1 MGQGLQLIHSNRPEA
16 LRDFLVSWIRRHPL
30 AGLEDETILVQ
41 SNGVA
46 QWLKLGLAENPAP
59 DGGGGLGIAAC
70 LDLSLPSRFVWQ
82 AYRAVLGA
90 DAVPDTSAFD
100 KERLVWRFM
109 RLLSSLPQQP
119 QYLPLVRFLGP
130 ERDPNRCYQL
140 AQQVADLFDQ
150 YQVYRAD
157 WLNAWAEGRD
167 VIIHADRSQS
177 PIASADLWQP
187 ALWRDLH
194 SDVGP
199 EGQTSRAT
207 VHQAFLHKVYG
218 SAVRLAG
225 LPSRLFVF
233 GVSALPRQSLEV
245 LQAIA
250 KCSEVF
256 VCVHNPCRE
265 DWSEPTHTLLSA
277 WGKQGR
283 DYMGLLQA
291 TEEPRIDDR
300 YGQPSQRIDLFESP
314 GRDSLLHQ
322 LQDDILQGQTHHG
335 LAATAAD
342 RSIVFH
348 QSHSPQRELEVLHD
362 QLLDA
367 FDRDKTLQPRDIVVM
382 VPDINAYA
390 PVIEAVFGQHAADD
404 PRRIPFSI
412 TDRVLSQQLPMAQAL
427 DFLLALTEA
436 RCTASEL
443 MALLGVPAVRHRI
456 GLPEAQ
462 LPLLGRWIRES
473 NVRWALDASH
483 RGAFAGHAVDQNTWV
498 FGLERMLLGYTVGDS
513 LAATSQ
519 TPLWQEISPY
529 AEVSGLEASC
539 VGSLALLIAT
549 LRDYRARLAEPVT
562 PEAWAALLA
571 GMLGDFFAPQSTEEK
586 AFLLQAQSVLL
597 DWQQD
602 CSEAKFHAPIPL
614 SVVRSEWQARIAQQ
628 QFGQRFFAGR
638 VSFATLMPMRAIPF
652 RMVCLLGL
660 NDGEFPRS
668 RPRADFDL
676 MRHDLRPGDR
686 SRRDDDRYLFLE
698 ALVSARD
705 TLYISWIGKS
715 PVDDSDRAPSVL
727 VGQLRDHIDEFWLAS
742 ANPPTT
748 GTRLSVALTQ
758 GHRLQ
763 PFHPAYFPIA
773 GSSGADRWFT
783 YAREWQADGARAADT
798 AHWAGQR
805 LPLPSDHASDT
816 VEQGDAT
823 GRVSLGQLAAFLKE
837 PAAVFFKERLKVSFR
852 EARSVAED
860 DEEAFLV
867 TGLNRFAQEQ
877 ALVDACYQAFG
888 QKRPLDALLDR
899 AMAQIRAA
907 GNLPVGAARDTWV
920 AEALAEVRALSV
932 RYEALRLGFVSPARE
947 VHLEVCLAV
956 DPAVSPEVG
965 LGVGLGMGPEVGLE
979 AGLEAG
985 MASGLQR
992 PAPFTLVDR
1001 IDQCFCL
1008 GNGGSR
1014 IVLTPRRLCNEKGK
1028 ASFDKLV
1035 GFWVEHLAL
1044 QVVAA
1049 EELGCAM
1056 TTQVLGLD
1064 ADVSF
1069 APIDLAR
1076 AQQLLADL
1084 GTAYCEALCRP
1095 LPLAARTGFAWLSAS
1110 SDKPKKPGS
1119 DPDINIVAD
1128 KKQWSDPD
1136 IADIVD
1142 IVRKVYEGDPFST
1155 RPSLGERD
1163 RSPYLARAYPSFAAL
1178 VQDGSFFT
1186 LCTRLYGPIEALA
1199 QVTPVRQTKQEK
1211 AEAA

>member
-30 AGLEDETILVQ
+30 LGLEDETILVQ

-46 QWLKLGLAENPAP
+46 QWLKLGLAENPAA

-100 KERLVWRFM
+100 KERLVWRLM
-109 RLLSSLPQQP
+109 RLLSLLPQQP
-119 QYLPLVRFLGP
+119 LYLPLVRFLGP

-157 WLNAWAEGRD
+157 WLNAWAEGRN

-177 PIASADLWQP
+177 PIAPADLWQP
-187 ALWRDLH
+187 ALWRDLLG
-194 SDVGP
+194 DVGP

-218 SAVRLAG
+218 SAVRLVG

-250 KCSEVF
+250 KCSEIF

-335 LAATAAD
+335 LPANALD

-348 QSHSPQRELEVLHD
+348 QSHSPQRELEILHD

-367 FDRDKTLQPRDIVVM
+367 FDRDATLQPRDIVVM

-427 DFLLALTEA
+427 DFLLALPEA

-462 LPLLGRWIRES
+462 LPLLGQWIRES
-473 NVRWALDASH
+473 NVRWALDAEH
-483 RGAFAGHAVDQNTWV
+483 RGAFAGHTVDQNTWV
-498 FGLERMLLGYTVGDS
+498 FGLERMLLGYAVGDS

-539 VGSLALLIAT
+539 VGSLALVIAT
-549 LRDYRARLAEPVT
+549 MRDYRARLAESASPA
-562 PEAWAALLA
+562 AWAALLA
-571 GMLGDFFAPQSTEEK
+571 AMLGDFFTPQSTEEK
-586 AFLLQAQSVLL
+586 AFLLQAQSALL

-602 CSEAKFHAPIPL
+602 CSEARFDDPIPL
-614 SVVRSEWQARIAQQ
+614 SVVRSEWQARITQQ

-727 VGQLRDHIDEFWLAS
+727 VGQLRDHIDDAWVAR
-742 ANPPTT
+742 ANSPNSE
-748 GTRLSVALTQ
+748 TRLSVALAQ

-763 PFHPAYFPIA
+763 PFHPAYFPLA
-773 GSSGADRWFT
+773 GSAGADRWFT
-783 YAREWQADGARAADT
+783 YGREWQADGMGATDT
-798 AHWAGQR
+798 AYWAGQHLP
-805 LPLPSDHASDT
+805 LPLPSGDSIDTGERSGAST
-816 VEQGDAT
+816 QV
-823 GRVSLGQLAAFLKE
+823 RLAELTAFLKE
-837 PAAVFFKERLKVSFR
+837 PAAVFFKERLKVSFS

-860 DEEAFLV
+860 DEETFLV
-867 TGLNRFAQEQ
+867 TGLSRFAQEQ
-877 ALVDACYQAFG
+877 ALVDACYQAFD
-888 QKRPLDALLDR
+888 QKLSLDGLLDR

-907 GNLPVGAARDTWV
+907 GDLPVGAARDTWM
-920 AEALAEVRALSV
+920 AEALAEARALYA
-932 RYEALRLGFVSPARE
+932 RYEALRLGFDGPARE
-947 VHLEVCLAV
+947 AGLTVGLEVSLAV
-956 DPAVSPEVG
+956 GPEVSPEVS
-965 LGVGLGMGPEVGLE
+965 LEDGLE
-979 AGLEAG
+979 DSL
-985 MASGLQR
+985 ASGLQL
-992 PAPFTLVDR
+992 PAPLMLVDR
-1001 IDQCFCL
+1001 IDQCFFL
-1008 GNGGSR
+1008 GNEGTR
-1014 IVLTPRRLCNEKGK
+1014 IVVTPRRLRDEKGTV
-1028 ASFDKLV
+1028 SFDKLL

-1056 TTQVLGLD
+1056 TTQVLGLN

-1069 APIDLAR
+1069 APIDLGH
-1076 AQQLLADL
+1076 AQQLLTDL
-1084 GTAYCEALCRP
+1084 GSAYCEALCRP

-1110 SDKPKKPGS
+1110 SDKSEKRAEKMAKSPGS
-1119 DPDINIVAD
+1119 DSPIAHSE
-1128 KKQWSDPD
+1128 KPRSDLKS
-1136 IADIVD
+1136 
-1142 IVRKVYEGDPFST
+1142 VREAYEGNPYVNPS
-1155 RPSLGERD
+1155 SLGELD

-1186 LCTRLYGPIEALA
+1186 LCSRLYAPIKATA
-1199 QVTPVRQTKQEK
+1199 QVIPIRQTRQAR

>member
-1 MGQGLQLIHSNRPEA
+1 MGQGLRLIHSNRPEA
-16 LRDFLVSWIRRHPL
+16 LRDFLVSWMRRHPL
-30 AGLEDETILVQ
+30 AGLENETILVQ

-46 QWLKLGLAENPAP
+46 QWLKLGLAENPAA

-82 AYRAVLGA
+82 AYRAVLGS

-109 RLLSSLPQQP
+109 RLLSSLPQQS

-130 ERDPNRCYQL
+130 GRDPLRCYQL

-167 VIIHADRSQS
+167 VIIHADRRQS
-177 PIASADLWQP
+177 PIAAADLWQP
-187 ALWRDLH
+187 ALWRSLLG
-194 SDVGP
+194 DVGP

-207 VHQAFLHKVYG
+207 VHQAFLEKVYG
-218 SAVRLAG
+218 SAERLAG

-322 LQDDILQGQTHHG
+322 LQDDILRGQTHDG
-335 LAATAAD
+335 LGANAAD

-404 PRRIPFSI
+404 PRRIPYSI

-427 DFLLALTEA
+427 DFLLTLTEA

-473 NVRWALDASH
+473 NIRWALDASH

-498 FGLERMLLGYTVGDS
+498 FGLERMLLGYAVGDS
-513 LAATSQ
+513 FAATSQ
-519 TPLWQEISPY
+519 TPLWQDVSPY

-539 VGSLALLIAT
+539 VGSLALLIAAM
-549 LRDYRARLAEPVT
+549 RDYRARLAEPAA
-562 PEAWAALLA
+562 PGAWAALLA
-571 GMLGDFFAPQSTEEK
+571 GMLGDFFTPQSNEEK
-586 AFLLQAQSVLL
+586 AFLLQAQSALL

-602 CSEAKFHAPIPL
+602 CSAAKFDAPIPL

-628 QFGQRFFAGR
+628 QFAQRFFAGR

-668 RPRADFDL
+668 RSRVDFDL
-676 MRHDLRPGDR
+676 MRHDQRPGDR

-727 VGQLRDHIDEFWLAS
+727 VGQLRDHIDDAWAAS
-742 ANPPTT
+742 ATPSARE
-748 GTRLSVALTQ
+748 TRLSVALTQ

-763 PFHPAYFPIA
+763 PFHPAYFPLA
-773 GSSGADRWFT
+773 GSPGADRWFT
-783 YAREWQADGARAADT
+783 YAREWQAVDSGAVDP

-805 LPLPSDHASDT
+805 LPLPFNDSPDT
-816 VEQGDAT
+816 SKHSGAT
-823 GRVSLGQLAAFLKE
+823 TQVRLTELTAFLKE
-837 PAAVFFKERLKVSFR
+837 PAAVFFKERLKVSFG

-860 DEEAFLV
+860 DEETFLV
-867 TGLNRFAQEQ
+867 AGLHRFAQEQ
-877 ALVDACYQAFG
+877 ALLDACYQAFD
-888 QKRPLDALLDR
+888 QKQPLDGFLDQT
-899 AMAQIRAA
+899 MAQIRAA
-907 GNLPVGAARDTWV
+907 GELPVGAARDTWM
-920 AEALAEVRALSV
+920 AEALLEVRALFA
-932 RYEALRLGFVSPARE
+932 RYEALRLAFDGPARE
-947 VHLEVCLAV
+947 VRLAV
-956 DPAVSPEVG
+956 SLTAVQEFS
-965 LGVGLGMGPEVGLE
+965 LGN
-979 AGLEAG
+979 
-985 MASGLQR
+985 GLQL
-992 PAPFTLVDR
+992 PVPLTLVDH

-1008 GNGGSR
+1008 GNEGMR
-1014 IVLTPRRLCNEKGK
+1014 IVVTPRRLRDEKGTF
-1028 ASFDKLV
+1028 SFEKLV

-1044 QVVAA
+1044 QVAA
-1049 EELGCAM
+1049 GEALGCVM
-1056 TTQVLGLD
+1056 TTRVLGLN

-1069 APIDLAR
+1069 APIDLGR

-1110 SDKPKKPGS
+1110 SDKSEKPEKPGS
-1119 DPDINIVAD
+1119 DHEFAGLTP
-1128 KKQWSDPD
+1128 KSTPKEKPWSDPGFPAWSD
-1136 IADIVD
+1136 PKIV
-1142 IVRKVYEGDPFST
+1142 KVVEAYEGNPFLST
-1155 RPSLGERD
+1155 PSLGEVD

-1186 LCTRLYGPIEALA
+1186 LCTRLYGPVKALA
-1199 QVTPVRQTKQEK
+1199 QVIPVRQTKQAK
-1211 AEAA
+1211 AEAV

>member
-1 MGQGLQLIHSNRPEA
+1 MGQGLRLIHSNRPEA

-30 AGLEDETILVQ
+30 AGLENETILVQ

-46 QWLKLGLAENPAP
+46 QWLKLGLAENPAA

-82 AYRAVLGA
+82 AYRAVLGS

-100 KERLVWRFM
+100 KDRLVWRLM

-119 QYLPLVRFLGP
+119 QYRPLVRFLGP
-130 ERDPNRCYQL
+130 ERDPLRCYQL

-167 VIIHADRSQS
+167 VLIHADRSQS
-177 PIASADLWQP
+177 PIAAADLWQP
-187 ALWRDLH
+187 ALWRHLRD
-194 SDVGP
+194 DVGP

-207 VHQAFLHKVYG
+207 VHQAFLEKVYG
-218 SAVRLAG
+218 SEERLTG

-291 TEEPRIDDR
+291 TEEPRVDDR

-322 LQDDILQGQTHHG
+322 LQDDILLGQSPQSHDTD
-335 LAATAAD
+335 LNLLTD

-348 QSHSPQRELEVLHD
+348 QSHSTQRELEVLHD

-382 VPDINAYA
+382 VPDIDAYA
-390 PVIEAVFGQHAADD
+390 PVIEAVFGQHGADD

-427 DFLLALTEA
+427 DFLLGLTEA
-436 RCTASEL
+436 RCSASEL

-462 LPLLGRWIRES
+462 LPLLSRWIRES
-473 NVRWALDASH
+473 NIRWALDAAH

-498 FGLERMLLGYTVGDS
+498 FGLERMLLGYAVGDS
-513 LAATSQ
+513 LAASSQ
-519 TPLWQEISPY
+519 TPLWQDVSPY
-529 AEVSGLEASC
+529 AEVSGLEASG
-539 VGSLALLIAT
+539 VGALALLIAT
-549 LRDYRARLAEPVT
+549 MRDYRARLVVPAAPG
-562 PEAWAALLA
+562 AWATSLA
-571 GMLGDFFAPQSTEEK
+571 QMLGDFFAPQSTEEQT
-586 AFLLQAQSVLL
+586 FLLQAQSALL

-602 CSEAKFHAPIPL
+602 CSNANFDAPIPL
-614 SVVRSEWQARIAQQ
+614 SVVRSEWQARIGQQ

-705 TLYISWIGKS
+705 TLYISWVGKS

-727 VGQLRDHIDEFWLAS
+727 VGQLRDHIDDTWAVHSNAAAS
-742 ANPPTT
+742 DAK
-748 GTRLSVALTQ
+748 LSSALTQ
-758 GHRLQ
+758 RHRLQ
-763 PFHPAYFPIA
+763 PFHPAYFPMA
-773 GSSGADRWFT
+773 GSPGADRWFT
-783 YAREWQADGARAADT
+783 YAREWQSVSTEAADA
-798 AHWAGQR
+798 AHWAGQQ
-805 LPLPSDHASDT
+805 LPLVYSDSRHASN
-816 VEQGDAT
+816 ESGAT
-823 GRVSLGQLAAFLKE
+823 SQVRLAELIAFLKE
-837 PAAVFFKERLKVSFR
+837 PLAVFFKERLKVSLG

-867 TGLNRFAQEQ
+867 TGLNRFTQEQ
-877 ALVDACYQAFG
+877 ALLEACYQAFD
-888 QKRPLDALLDR
+888 QKQPLDVLLDQT
-899 AMAQIRAA
+899 MAQIRAA
-907 GNLPVGAARDTWV
+907 GDLPVGAARDTWM
-920 AEALAEVRALSV
+920 AEALTEVRALFARVES
-932 RYEALRLGFVSPARE
+932 LRLGFNGPARE
-947 VHLEVCLAV
+947 VGLSVNLI
-956 DPAVSPEVG
+956 VSPPVN
-965 LGVGLGMGPEVGLE
+965 L
-979 AGLEAG
+979 AD
-985 MASGLQR
+985 GLQL
-992 PAPFTLVDR
+992 PASLMLEGR

-1008 GNGGSR
+1008 GNEGTR
-1014 IVLTPRRLCNEKGK
+1014 IVITPRRLGDKKGK
-1028 ASFDKLV
+1028 LSLEKLV

-1044 QVVAA
+1044 QVVAGEA
-1049 EELGCAM
+1049 LGCAM
-1056 TTQVLGLD
+1056 ATRVMGLN

-1069 APIDLAR
+1069 APIAPAR
-1076 AQQLLADL
+1076 AQQLLNDL
-1084 GTAYCEALCRP
+1084 ATAYLEALCRP
-1095 LPLAARTGFAWLSAS
+1095 LPLAPHTGFAWLAAS
-1110 SDKPKKPGS
+1110 SDKS
-1119 DPDINIVAD
+1119 ETA
-1128 KKQWSDPD
+1128 WSDPK
-1136 IADIVD
+1136 IA
-1142 IVRKVYEGDPFST
+1142 KVVEAYEGNPFSSV
-1155 RPSLGERD
+1155 PSPGEVG
-1163 RSPYLARAYPSFAAL
+1163 RSPYLARAYPTFAAL
-1178 VQDGSFFT
+1178 AQDGS
-1186 LCTRLYGPIEALA
+1186 
-1199 QVTPVRQTKQEK
+1199 
-1211 AEAA
+1211 